1 MMINTC
7 LGGAAPKPPGYLN
20 KYDGIKPATRAVFH
34 DMDDGP
40 SHLAVIGVPA
50 CTAPLI
56 VAVNDEESLA
66 IILAK
71 ISWGSR
77 PKGDGGKAPR
87 TTP

>member
-1 MMINTC
+1 MINTC
-7 LGGAAPKPPGYLN
+7 LGVAAPKPPGYLN
-20 KYDGIKPATRAVFH
+20 KYDGIKPATHAVFH

-50 CTAPLI
+50 CTASLT
-56 VAVNDEESLA
+56 VTGNDEERLT
-66 IILAK
+66 IILGK

-77 PKGDGGKAPR
+77 PQGDGGKAPR